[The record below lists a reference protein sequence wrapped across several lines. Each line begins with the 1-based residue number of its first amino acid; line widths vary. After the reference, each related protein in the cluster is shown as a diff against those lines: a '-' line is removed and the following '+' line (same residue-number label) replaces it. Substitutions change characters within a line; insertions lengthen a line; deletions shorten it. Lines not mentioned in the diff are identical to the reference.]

1 MNAKDHHIRLAAFQ
15 WLTEQVTIY
24 GDVLPRSLLEK
35 GFVYNNQQIKLVS
48 PKGIHKPKQFTLP
61 LTITTAPKGPYA
73 DKFSKDGMIQ
83 YKYRGSDP
91 RHPDNVGLRKAMQT
105 QTPLIY
111 FFGISPGNYVASFP
125 VYIVGDD
132 PTNLTFT
139 VAVDELNAIQTLP
152 ENTGDTW
159 QVAESA
165 TEARRVYITATVRK
179 RLHQRTFRERV
190 LAAYRQQC
198 SLCRLRHPEL
208 LDAAHIIPDSDPA
221 GEPLVSNGLSLCKL
235 HHAAYDNNLLGI
247 SPDYEIKVRQD
258 ILEEEDGPMLQHGL
272 KGLHNGKI
280 ILPRSQGLQPDRAL
294 LEQRFQGFKAA
305 G

>member
-1 MNAKDHHIRLAAFQ
+1 MDSKDHQIRLFAFQ
-15 WLTEQVTIY
+15 WLRKQVDIY
-24 GDVLPRSLLEK
+24 GDTLSRSLLEK
-35 GFVYNNQQIKLVS
+35 GFVYNHQQIKFVS
-48 PKGIHKPKQFTLP
+48 PKGIHKPKQLALP
-61 LTITTAPKGPYA
+61 ITITTAPKGPYA
-73 DKFSKDGMIQ
+73 DKFSKAGMIQ

-91 RHPDNVGLRKAMQT
+91 QHPDNVVLRQAMQT

-111 FFGISPGNYVASFP
+111 FFGISPGKYMASFP
-125 VYIVGDD
+125 AYIVGDD
-132 PTNLTFT
+132 PTSLTFT

-152 ENTGDTW
+152 ENTGDAW

-165 TEARRVYITATVRK
+165 TEARRAYITATVRK

-198 SLCRLRHPEL
+198 SLCRLRHTEL
-208 LDAAHIIPDSDPA
+208 LDAAHIIPDSDPT

-247 SPDYEIKVRQD
+247 SPDYQIKVRRD

-272 KGLHNGKI
+272 KGLHNDKI
-280 ILPRSQGLQPDRAL
+280 ILPRSQSLQPDRAL
-294 LEQRFQGFKAA
+294 LDRRFQQFKDV

>member
-1 MNAKDHHIRLAAFQ
+1 MYFSCHHIRLAAFQ

-35 GFVYNNQQIKLVS
+35 GFVYNQQQIKLVS
-48 PKGIHKPKQFTLP
+48 PKGIHKPKQLDLP

-83 YKYRGSDP
+83 YKYRGSDSQ
-91 RHPDNVGLRKAMQT
+91 HSDNVGLRKAMQT

-111 FFGISPGNYVASFP
+111 FFGVSHGKYVASFP

-132 PTNLTFT
+132 PQNLTFT
-139 VAVDELNAIQTLP
+139 VAVDELNAIQTLQ
-152 ENTGDTW
+152 ENPSEAW

-165 TEARRVYITATVRK
+165 TEARRAYITAAVRQ

-198 SLCRLRHPEL
+198 SLCRLRHSEL
-208 LDAAHIIPDSDPA
+208 LDAAHIIPDSDSA
-221 GEPLVSNGLSLCKL
+221 GEPVVSNGLSLCKL

-247 SPDYEIKVRQD
+247 TPDYDIKIRQD
-258 ILEEEDGPMLQHGL
+258 ILEEDDGPVLKHGL
-272 KGLHNGKI
+272 QGLHNVKI
-280 ILPRSQGLQPDRAL
+280 VLPRSEVLKPDREL
-294 LEQRFQGFKAA
+294 LERRYQQFKVAV
-305 G
+305 